1 MRDRIERCRRL
12 ARQTT
17 DAKSIT
23 ALNDLADEIE
33 IDLRKLEAEAA
44 AGGDPPLRNE
54 MPPQT

>member
-1 MRDRIERCRRL
+1 MRDRLERCRRL
-12 ARQTT
+12 ARQMIDTKT
-17 DAKSIT
+17 IK

-44 AGGDPPLRNE
+44 SGEGPTIRNE

>member
-1 MRDRIERCRRL
+1 M
-12 ARQTT
+12 T
-17 DAKSIT
+17 DAKYIT

>member
-1 MRDRIERCRRL
+1 M
-12 ARQTT
+12 T
-17 DAKSIT
+17 DPKTIK

-44 AGGDPPLRNE
+44 AGGDPPVRNE

>member
-1 MRDRIERCRRL
+1 M
-12 ARQTT
+12 T
-17 DAKSIT
+17 DAKTIK

-44 AGGDPPLRNE
+44 SGEGPTIRNE